1 MDPIRNP
8 EITVIL
14 PCHNAA
20 STLERAVASVQ
31 AQTFRDF
38 ELLIVDDASTDGSP
52 ACARRLAAADPRLRI
67 LPLARNVGVGAA
79 RNHGI
84 DAARGSYAA
93 FLDADDEYLP
103 GFLQALHDAA
113 AAAPGTV
120 AVCGHLVV
128 SPDGGTAARTRPA
141 ALLSRSGAVRQ
152 AMLGRLTLFPWDKLV
167 PLPLLE
173 SLRFPEGLRRFEDL
187 ALLLAV
193 YARAAQVR
201 LVPEALVR
209 YRISPGGLTWAAE
222 GSEADF
228 QAARRHLETHV
239 AEEFRAGSFTGPYSA
254 VLTLMRLLTAQTAS
268 VAADPHARSRAA
280 AAARLLPWRTVFPA
294 VRAAPVIGAAGL
306 LLKASPRLYGMLYGG
321 YARRRYGIS
330 AAPAPPA
337 PATAGLRRRRP
348 RRRWRPRA
356 GHWRA
361 GHWRGTVHGLLR

>member
-1 MDPIRNP
+1 MEASRNP
-8 EITVIL
+8 EITIIL
-14 PCHNAA
+14 PCHDAA
-20 STLERAVASVQ
+20 SSLERAVASVQ
-31 AQTFRDF
+31 AQTFADF
-38 ELLIVDDASTDGSP
+38 ELLIVDDSSTDGSL
-52 ACARRLAAADPRLRI
+52 ACARRLAASDRRLRV

-79 RNHGI
+79 RNRGI

-103 GFLQALHDAA
+103 GFLATLHDAA

-120 AVCGHLVV
+120 AVCGHQVV
-128 SPDGGTAARTRPA
+128 LPDGGTAARTPPA
-141 ALLSRSGAVRQ
+141 TLLPGAGAVRD
-152 AMLGRLTLFPWDKLV
+152 AMRGRLTLFPWDKLV

-173 SLRFPEGLRRFEDL
+173 DLRFPEGPRRFEDL

-193 YARAAQVR
+193 YARSAQVS

-209 YRISPGGLTWAAE
+209 YRISPGGLTWASA

-228 QAARRHLETHV
+228 QAARRHLEAHL
-239 AEEFRAGSFTGPYSA
+239 AEEFRSGAFTGPYCA

-268 VAADPHARSRAA
+268 VAADPYERSRAA
-280 AAARLLPWRTVFPA
+280 DAARLLPWRTVIPA

-321 YARRRYGIS
+321 YARRRYGIRAG
-330 AAPAPPA
+330 AAAPA
-337 PATAGLRRRRP
+337 PATAGPRP

-356 GHWRA
+356 AHRSA
-361 GHWRGTVHGLLR
+361 GRWRGTVPGLPG